1 MSIYCWWGWR
11 CWTVLECA
19 WVQIDRLVTMVSAG
33 TPGLLHN
40 GCNGSYSH
48 TLVKC
53 KLHLHK
59 SGLMSPHLWKT
70 TQLWPAWFP
79 RTCQSYSSSGQINQA
94 DVFCLIIWGPATQIS
109 RSAVIFLNWTLC
121 CLSSSNHKE
130 KTAFYLSLTRARG
143 VTVSGNQGK
152 KIIFQNIAS
161 TFSYSNDK
169 VEGGK
174 VKMIVL
180 LVMSGQV
187 HVSMSDK
194 SIDMSYVGSIWD

>member
-1 MSIYCWWGWR
+1 MLIHCWWGWR

-70 TQLWPAWFP
+70 PQLWPAWFH
-79 RTCQSYSSSGQINQA
+79 RTCQSYSSCGQINQA

-121 CLSSSNHKE
+121 CLSYSNHEE
-130 KTAFYLSLTRARG
+130 KTAFYLLLTMDQG
-143 VTVSGNQGK
+143 VTVSGNQRK
-152 KIIFQNIAS
+152 KIYIKNIAS
-161 TFSYSNDK
+161 SCSRSYYK
-169 VEGGK
+169 VTS
-174 VKMIVL
+174 VKWFLL
-180 LVMSGQV
+180 LVLPLWWCQI
-187 HVSMSDK
+187 K
-194 SIDMSYVGSIWD
+194 I